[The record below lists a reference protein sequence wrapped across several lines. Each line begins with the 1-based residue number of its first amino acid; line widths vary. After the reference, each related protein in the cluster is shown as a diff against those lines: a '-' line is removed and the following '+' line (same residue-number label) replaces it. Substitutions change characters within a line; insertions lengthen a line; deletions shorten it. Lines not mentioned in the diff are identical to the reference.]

1 MYIHVGVGRYG
12 GTFNYLVIHFFSSSS
27 LSAHV
32 DIRLWSN
39 QITLLFVFSCDSF
52 SLLCASTHWSME
64 TISKQHMGDWRVRC
78 QALIAAP
85 HKNVK

>member
-1 MYIHVGVGRYG
+1 MYIHVGVGRCG
-12 GTFNYLVIHFFSSSS
+12 GTLNYLAIHFFSSSS

-39 QITLLFVFSCDSF
+39 QIKLLFVFACD
-52 SLLCASTHWSME
+52 STHWPME

-78 QALIAAP
+78 QVQIVAP
-85 HKNVK
+85 YKNAK